1 MNSNSNHTNYPHP
14 YFKCILCK
22 LFNHRKY
29 NRCAIELVKNGE
41 ILCSYSTVF
50 SIWKWFVRTVLFAL
64 AVLFIYF
71 NIKYV
76 WHYTLE
82 SLVHLIK
89 YNEYKCT
96 VFAAFCAT
104 IGWIELIGLI
114 ILISWLIFKVVYH
127 IHQEFEDRGGK
138 YW

>member
-22 LFNHRKY
+22 LFNRRKY
-29 NRCAIELVKNGE
+29 NKCAIELVKNGE

-50 SIWKWFVRTVLFAL
+50 SIWKWFVRAVLFIL

-71 NIKYV
+71 NVKYV
-76 WHYTLE
+76 WHYTLDFFIHFE
-82 SLVHLIK
+82 K
-89 YNEYKCT
+89 YNKGKCT
-96 VFAAFCAT
+96 ALEAICSA
-104 IGWIELIGLI
+104 IGLVEIIGLI
-114 ILISWLIFKVVYH
+114 ALISWLIFKAVYH